1 MKCALIMAGGKGT
14 RFWPVSTEDR
24 PKQFLN
30 LLGNSTMLQMTVDR
44 ILPIIPIERIFICTG
59 YKYINL
65 VKEQIPN
72 LPERNIIIEPEG
84 RNTAPC
90 ISLSAM
96 IINKY
101 YPDCSML
108 VLPADHLVA
117 KQEEFI
123 DAIEKANKFVIDKSE
138 TLITFGIRPNRPETG
153 YGYIKVENGNNED
166 IKKVKKFVEKP
177 DYDKALEYLLSG
189 NFLWNSGIFLWNTKY
204 IIELIREFLPNT
216 YEALSNIVEC
226 DDQDLQSL
234 IDENYKMTDCISI
247 DYGIMEKA
255 DSIYVVPCDFGWDD
269 VGSWNSLERYAEKD
283 GFGNVFM
290 GSGITYN
297 SSNNIILSKKPIL
310 VNGIEDIIIVETE
323 DYIMI
328 SSKSKE
334 QEIKEAKAE
343 LDKLESREE

>member
-14 RFWPVSTEDR
+14 RFWPVSTEKR
-24 PKQFLN
+24 PKQFLK
-30 LLGNSTMLQMTVDR
+30 LLGNTTMLQMTVNR

-59 YKYINL
+59 YKYIDL

-72 LPERNIIIEPEG
+72 LPERNIIVEPEG

-96 IINKY
+96 LINKY

-108 VLPADHLVA
+108 VLPADHLVS

-123 DAIEKANKFVIDKSE
+123 QVIEKANEFIVNKRK
-138 TLITFGIRPNRPETG
+138 TLITFGIMPNRPETG
-153 YGYIKVENGNNED
+153 YGYIKVEDGNNEW

-177 DYDKALEYLLSG
+177 DYDKALEYLLNG
-189 NFLWNSGIFLWNTKY
+189 NYLWNSGIFLWNSKY
-204 IIELIREFLPNT
+204 IIELIKEFLPNT
-216 YEALSNIVEC
+216 YEALENIIEC
-226 DDQDLQSL
+226 NDQDIQSI
-234 IDENYKMTDCISI
+234 IDANYNRTDSISI

-255 DSIYVVPCDFGWDD
+255 NSIYVVPCNFGWDD

-283 GFGNVFM
+283 VYGNVFI
-290 GSGITYN
+290 GDGITYN
-297 SSNNIILSKKPIL
+297 SSNNIILSQKPIV

-334 QEIKEAKAE
+334 QEIKKAKAE
-343 LDKLESREE
+343 LDKLERGEE